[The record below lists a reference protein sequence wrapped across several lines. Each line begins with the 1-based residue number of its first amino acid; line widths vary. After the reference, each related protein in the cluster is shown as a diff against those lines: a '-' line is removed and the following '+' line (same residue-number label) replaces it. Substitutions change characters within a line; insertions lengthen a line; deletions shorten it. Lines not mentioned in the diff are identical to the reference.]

1 MARAVLEQLVLGASE
16 ADRGR
21 KQSLSTTK
29 KHSAGEFADLIKDK
43 PKLVYSLS
51 TKAEN
56 GLKTDK
62 NLQNKRKL
70 SEDEQLKVDGF
81 KKRAEQSDAALES
94 VMLASVIN
102 QPNPTPLV
110 SLSDESELALLE
122 EDDILG
128 QEFVVP
134 VVNIVAKPELPI
146 SESMETSALVVDS
159 SLDFSDNIQEN
170 IIVSTNDKNSASFSG
185 QQGSLVVSE
194 LSTQEQSLIQS
205 MKSLKLTEGFSNDFG
220 SNQNLNKAEETNSNQ
235 FVSNER
241 SVVQNAGILLKS
253 AAIENSQA
261 TKVQGVVVSEDV
273 SKLITISS
281 NLLLAD
287 DTRQG
292 QSVLAKMNQSFQSES
307 KMSSIIQGEPKLN
320 LETQE
325 NFSGLEQDAGESSA
339 KKHSLLDSFGGM
351 LEVSSEDLFQVSFRE
366 NSLNLGAKNSLPKPD
381 MQISLAVKEVLGVS
395 SNAGKKGWCNILS
408 VLSF

>member
-1 MARAVLEQLVLGASE
+1 
-16 ADRGR
+16 
-21 KQSLSTTK
+21 
-29 KHSAGEFADLIKDK
+29 
-43 PKLVYSLS
+43 
-51 TKAEN
+51 
-56 GLKTDK
+56 
-62 NLQNKRKL
+62 
-70 SEDEQLKVDGF
+70 
-81 KKRAEQSDAALES
+81 
-94 VMLASVIN
+94 
-102 QPNPTPLV
+102 
-110 SLSDESELALLE
+110 
-122 EDDILG
+122 
-128 QEFVVP
+128 
-134 VVNIVAKPELPI
+134 
-146 SESMETSALVVDS
+146 METSALVVDS